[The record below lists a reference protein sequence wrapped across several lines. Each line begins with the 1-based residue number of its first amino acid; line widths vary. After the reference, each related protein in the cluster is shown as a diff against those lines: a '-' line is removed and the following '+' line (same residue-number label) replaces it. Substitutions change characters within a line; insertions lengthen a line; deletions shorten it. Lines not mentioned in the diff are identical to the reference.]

1 MSGLALAH
9 SCESNTG
16 QQHCRTERVPAEV
29 AATRECSSSEVRY
42 RKILICR

>member
-29 AATRECSSSEVRY
+29 AATTAENAVVL
-42 RKILICR
+42 K